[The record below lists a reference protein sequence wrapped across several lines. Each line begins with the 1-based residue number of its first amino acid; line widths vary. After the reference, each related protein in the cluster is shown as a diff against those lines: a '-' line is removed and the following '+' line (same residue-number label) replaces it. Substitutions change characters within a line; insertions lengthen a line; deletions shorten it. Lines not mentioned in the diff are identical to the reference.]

1 MCTCSTQANASTPG
15 NVAAGNVPDSV
26 HALNAAI
33 DGMRMVMSI
42 HAHWMLGTID
52 KIMESA
58 ESGIPRDYEE
68 AISSYKDDIIWEKI
82 KMDVHD
88 HVCVLVAAESRVF
101 DSLSLLCK
109 ASLWDEASER
119 KTQVWEKHMTQ
130 HKLYTSSVRAIE
142 TILHKVK
149 LLRTSQACQDH
160 YNACL
165 CINS

>member
-1 MCTCSTQANASTPG
+1 MCTCCTQANASTPG
-15 NVAAGNVPDSV
+15 DVAAGDVHDSV

-42 HAHWMLGTID
+42 HAHWMLGIID

-68 AISSYKDDIIWEKI
+68 AISSYKEDIIWEKI

-88 HVCVLVAAESRVF
+88 HVCVLVAVESRVF

-109 ASLWDEASER
+109 ASLLDEASEK
-119 KTQVWEKHMTQ
+119 KTQVLEKHKTQ
-130 HKLYTSSVRAIE
+130 VSAKT
-142 TILHKVK
+142 
-149 LLRTSQACQDH
+149 
-160 YNACL
+160 
-165 CINS
+165 

>member
-1 MCTCSTQANASTPG
+1 
-15 NVAAGNVPDSV
+15 
-26 HALNAAI
+26 
-33 DGMRMVMSI
+33 
-42 HAHWMLGTID
+42 MLTGCWGLLTRSWKVLSLGFPEIT
-52 KIMESA
+52 KN
-58 ESGIPRDYEE
+58 
-68 AISSYKDDIIWEKI
+68 ISSYKDDIIWEKI

-88 HVCVLVAAESRVF
+88 HVRVLVAAESKVF

-109 ASLWDEASER
+109 ASLLDEASER

-130 HKLYTSSVRAIE
+130 HKLYTLSVRAIE